1 MKTKKVEEILL
12 PYEEGIPLNPSVT
25 ISDKIVHAVEL
36 MVENNL
42 KHIAVVRNRRP
53 IGIVR
58 FEDAL
63 QKLGLQIPPKRE
75 MN

>member
-1 MKTKKVEEILL
+1 VK
-12 PYEEGIPLNPSVT
+12 
-25 ISDKIVHAVEL
+25 
-36 MVENNL
+36 NNL

-63 QKLGLQIPPKRE
+63 QKLGLQISPKRE

>member
-1 MKTKKVEEILL
+1 MKAKKVAEILL

-25 ISDKIVHAVEL
+25 ISDKIVDAVEL

-63 QKLGLQIPPKRE
+63 QKLGLQMPPKRE